1 MEMIKQFFLLGW
13 YGPPRKLEK
22 ARTACAPRT
31 ATKKLQYLEKDI
43 PLPKEFR
50 LNSSQRVLN
59 VLCEDAVLFYTVR
72 RLPLGQHRPLPCISS
87 FLKTTQFNMRIGTRF
102 EH

>member
-13 YGPPRKLEK
+13 YSPPRKPEK
-22 ARTACAPRT
+22 ARTTCAPRT
-31 ATKKLQYLEKDI
+31 PTKKLQYLEKDI

-50 LNSSQRVLN
+50 LNYSQRVLN

-72 RLPLGQHRPLPCISS
+72 RLPLRQRRPLPCISS
-87 FLKTTQFNMRIGTRF
+87 FPKTIQFNTRIGTRF
-102 EH
+102 ER

>member
-1 MEMIKQFFLLGW
+1 MEVIKQIFLLGW

-22 ARTACAPRT
+22 ARTTCARRT

-50 LNSSQRVLN
+50 LNPSQRVLS
-59 VLCEDAVLFYTVR
+59 VLCEDAVLFYTVS
-72 RLPLGQHRPLPCISS
+72 RLPLGRRRPLPCISS
-87 FLKTTQFNMRIGTRF
+87 FPKITQFNTRIGTRF